1 MSFPPNFLDEIRG
14 RVSVSDVCG
23 KRVKLIRRGREFVG
37 LSPFNHEKT
46 PSFTVNDDKGFYH
59 CFSSGKHGD
68 IFSFVMETE
77 GLSFPEAVQMLAGEA
92 GVPMPVQTSQDR
104 VREARRAS
112 LHDAMEA
119 ACRWFEQQLH
129 TPKGAEGLAYLRGR
143 GLDDAAIGRFRLG
156 YAPDGRGIAEALK
169 KQGLEEAL
177 LLEAGLLRRPD
188 DGRAPYPFFR
198 NRVTF
203 PITDRRGRVI
213 AFGARILGDGAA
225 KYINSPD
232 TALFDKGRTL
242 YNLANARQAAHDT
255 GELLVTEG
263 YMDVIALACAGFAAA
278 VAPLGTALTEDQIKE
293 LWKLTAEP
301 VLCFDGDAA
310 GQRAAQR
317 AADRA
322 LPLLEPGRSLRFA
335 YLPKGEDPD
344 SLIRSAGAPAMRRV
358 VEGARP
364 LVDLI
369 WDMETAGRTLDT
381 PERRAEL
388 EQNIRG
394 RIAQVADRTVQQYYQ
409 EMLRERLNAKFRGPR
424 RQVVAGKSRGIPI
437 RGEAVPRSNL
447 ASLVAVGARRR
458 EQALLATLVNH
469 PALLDT
475 FDEAVARL
483 DLDPELDKIRREI
496 HVFLAAGADLDSASL
511 QRHLS
516 QTVGA
521 GILERLLG
529 RDVLLHAGFAR
540 PGASLEEAHAGVRD
554 LLASMQRGERSRE
567 LREEGR
573 IAEADG
579 TADGEARFLR
589 YRSEIEQAENEIA
602 KLEE

>member
-23 KRVKLIRRGREFVG
+23 KRVKLIRRGREYVG
-37 LSPFNHEKT
+37 LSPFNQEKT

-68 IFSFVMETE
+68 IFSFIMETQ
-77 GLSFPEAVQMLAGEA
+77 GLSFPEAVQMLAAEA
-92 GVPMPVQTSQDR
+92 GVPVPEQTPQDR
-104 VREARRAS
+104 VREARQAS
-112 LHDAMEA
+112 LHDATEA
-119 ACRWFEQQLH
+119 ACRWFEQQLR
-129 TPKGAEGLAYLRGR
+129 TSKGAEGLAYLHGR
-143 GLDDAAIGRFRLG
+143 GLDDAAIARFRLG
-156 YAPDGRGIAEALK
+156 YAPDGRGMAEVLK
-169 KQGLEEAL
+169 KQGIEEAL

-198 NRVTF
+198 NRVIF

-213 AFGARILGDGAA
+213 AFGGRILGDGAA

-232 TALFDKGRTL
+232 TPLFDKGRTL
-242 YNLANARQAAHDT
+242 YNLAAARQAAHDT

-263 YMDVIALACAGFAAA
+263 YMDVIALACAGFEAA
-278 VAPLGTALTEDQIKE
+278 VAPLGTALTEEQIKE
-293 LWKLTAEP
+293 LWKLTSEP

-317 AADRA
+317 AADRV
-322 LPLLEPGRSLRFA
+322 LPLLQPGRSLRFA

-364 LVDLI
+364 LVELV
-369 WDMETAGRTLDT
+369 WDMEIQGRTLDT

-388 EQNIRG
+388 EMRIRS
-394 RIAQVADRTVQQYYQ
+394 RVAQVADGTVRQYYE
-409 EMLRERLNAKFRGPR
+409 EMLRERLYALLRGR
-424 RQVVAGKSRGIPI
+424 RRPVMVGKSRGIPV
-437 RGEAVPRSNL
+437 RVETSPRNNL
-447 ASLVAVGARRR
+447 ASLVAVGDRRR
-458 EQALLATLVNH
+458 QQALLATLVNH
-469 PALLDT
+469 PSLLDE
-475 FDEAVARL
+475 FDEAVGRL
-483 DLDPELDKIRREI
+483 DLAPELDKIRREI
-496 HVFLAAGADLDSASL
+496 HVFLAAAVALDSESL
-511 QRHLS
+511 KRHLS
-516 QTVGA
+516 ETAGA
-521 GILERLLG
+521 GILAGLLG
-529 RDVLLHAGFAR
+529 KDVLLHAGFAR
-540 PGASLEEAHAGVRD
+540 PEASLEEAHAGVRD
-554 LLASMQRGERSRE
+554 LLATMQRKGRSRE

-573 IAEADG
+573 IADAEG